1 MMTSLRIEMVVLILG
16 TAAATQISRQLP
28 FFLPWLDNVSPFLR
42 RFLRVMPAAALGA
55 LLLPG
60 LLIQFSAAPVAGVV
74 AVAAAALVAWRWGG
88 LILPVL
94 VSIAVAYVGVQYF

>member
-1 MMTSLRIEMVVLILG
+1 MSAIRPELVVLIIG
-16 TAAATQISRQLP
+16 TAAATQLSRQLP
-28 FFLPWLDNVSPFLR
+28 FFLPWLDSVSPFFR

-60 LLIQFSAAPVAGVV
+60 LLIEFSTAPVAGIA

-88 LILPVL
+88 LIIPVL
-94 VSIAVAYVGVQYF
+94 VSISIAYVGIQFF